1 MTARNHKMGELS
13 FDRFPS
19 FPRNASKTL
28 VHRQNRCG
36 DRTELRSVVGVN
48 MNNWSRPRTRKM
60 TKRMYIWPQ
69 AESHSDD
76 VDNQVPSF
84 DGSCRP

>member
-13 FDRFPS
+13 FDRFLH
-19 FPRNASKTL
+19 FICNALKTL
-28 VHRQNRCG
+28 VHPQNRCG
-36 DRTELRSVVGVN
+36 DRTELRLVVGVN
-48 MNNWSRPRTRKM
+48 MNNWSRPQMRKT

-76 VDNQVPSF
+76 VDNQVPSL

>member
-19 FPRNASKTL
+19 LPRNALKTL
-28 VHRQNRCG
+28 VHPQNRCG

-48 MNNWSRPRTRKM
+48 MNNWSRPQVRKM

-76 VDNQVPSF
+76 VDNQVPSL
-84 DGSCRP
+84 DGSCGP